1 MPPRQ
6 SWLPGKPARPCPGR
20 LAPGDPRTAAPV
32 SEPAYTLADMDWK
45 IELVAASVTDL
56 DRAMAFYVDQVG
68 FHPAKHHRQTGRT
81 NL

>member
-1 MPPRQ
+1 MDCG
-6 SWLPGKPARPCPGR
+6 S
-20 LAPGDPRTAAPV
+20 V

-45 IELVAASVTDL
+45 IELAAASVTDL
-56 DRAMAFYVDQVG
+56 NRARAFCVDQVG